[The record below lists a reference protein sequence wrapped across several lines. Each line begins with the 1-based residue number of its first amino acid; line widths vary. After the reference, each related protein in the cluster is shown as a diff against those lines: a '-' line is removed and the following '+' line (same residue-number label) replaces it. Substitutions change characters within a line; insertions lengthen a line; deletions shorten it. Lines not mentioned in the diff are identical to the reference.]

1 MVPCSMKTVAG
12 IHSGYADNLLL
23 RAADVTLKEERKL
36 VLAARETPLSP
47 VHLRNLYELSL
58 MGVTIL
64 PPMLSYYQQPKTLEE
79 ATNHIVGKLLDQFG
93 LELPDYRRWEG
104 ME

>member
-1 MVPCSMKTVAG
+1 M
-12 IHSGYADNLLL
+12 
-23 RAADVTLKEERKL
+23 
-36 VLAARETPLSP
+36 
-47 VHLRNLYELSL
+47 
-58 MGVTIL
+58 TIL

-93 LELPDYRRWEG
+93 LDLPGYRRWEG